1 MILIKTFTHI
11 NTRVLVLT
19 ALGLLSSC
27 MKSGNQEPIPESIP
41 IQISIF
47 KAAGDTFETGD
58 NVGVFVTNESN
69 ELLPNGNHMD
79 NGKFT
84 FDGTTWN
91 VENGLYW
98 LDATTK
104 ANFYGYYPYTSSV
117 PSITAFPFN
126 VSKDQRSERSY
137 KASDFMW
144 GKVTGVT
151 PTLNSVNITAEH
163 RMSCLIVNI
172 NVGTGWKEEDIQN
185 ANVTLCSLRTSSLV
199 NLTDGNITANG
210 NITEIKP
217 FKVSYKTYKAY
228 VVPQTILDTELVKLE
243 IGDKAYILK
252 TTIDLESGKQHTCT
266 IDVKQSNEGINVKI
280 GPWETDDYDYGGT
293 VK

>member
-11 NTRVLVLT
+11 NTLVLVLT
-19 ALGLLSSC
+19 ALALLSSC
-27 MKSGNQEPIPESIP
+27 KKSENPEPVPESIP

-47 KAAGDTFETGD
+47 KAAGNTFETGD

-69 ELLPNGNHMD
+69 ELLPNGNHID

-84 FDGTTWN
+84 FDGITWN
-91 VENGLYW
+91 AESGLYW

-104 ANFYGYYPYTSSV
+104 ANFYCYYPYTSSV
-117 PSITAFPFN
+117 PSTTAFPFN

-151 PTLNSVNITAEH
+151 PTPNPVNITAGH

-172 NVGTGWKEEDIQN
+172 NAGTDGEEENIQN
-185 ANVTLCSLRTSSLV
+185 ANVTLCGLRTSAQV
-199 NLTDGNITANG
+199 NLTDGNVTANG
-210 NITEIKP
+210 NASEIRP
-217 FKVSYKTYKAY
+217 FKFSHETYKAM
-228 VVPQTILDTELVKLE
+228 VVPQTVSDTELVKLE
-243 IGDKAYILK
+243 IGDNTYIIK
-252 TTIDLESGKQHTCT
+252 TTINLESGKQHTCT
-266 IDVKQSNEGINVKI
+266 IDVNQSSEGINVRI

-293 VK
+293 VE